1 MLVLTGRRITRRGSL
16 LVRLRRPL
24 QTPGLGAEEAHLY
37 SAGICPCQG
46 ELLLLH
52 AMGQLLGTSVLRNGI
67 NKQQKLQDFL
77 SLSHLSWY
85 QHFF

>member
-37 SAGICPCQG
+37 SAGPCQG
-46 ELLLLH
+46 ELLLLR
-52 AMGQLLGTSVLRNGI
+52 AMGQLLDTSVLRNGI

>member
-1 MLVLTGRRITRRGSL
+1 
-16 LVRLRRPL
+16 
-24 QTPGLGAEEAHLY
+24 
-37 SAGICPCQG
+37 
-46 ELLLLH
+46 
-52 AMGQLLGTSVLRNGI
+52 MGQLLGTSVLRNGI